1 MSVGGLDLRVWSNVR
16 GKGILGGPEKVGTM
30 SKTAKVSN
38 SSEAEPILIKFH
50 RHRYAQWA
58 VLFDADLE
66 FRSLE
71 ELRDWA
77 ERKIAFVVIDTET
90 GDDITRILLA

>member
-1 MSVGGLDLRVWSNVR
+1 MSNV
-16 GKGILGGPEKVGTM
+16 
-30 SKTAKVSN
+30 AKVAN

-50 RHRYAQWA
+50 RHRFAQWA
-58 VLFDADLE
+58 VLFDSDLE

-71 ELRDWA
+71 ELREWA

>member
-1 MSVGGLDLRVWSNVR
+1 LAVWIFVGWSNVR
-16 GKGILGGPEKVGTM
+16 GKGILGGLEKVGTM
-30 SKTAKVSN
+30 SKVAKVSN
-38 SSEAEPILIKFH
+38 KSEAEPILIKFH
-50 RHRYAQWA
+50 RHRYAQRA

-77 ERKIAFVVIDTET
+77 ARKIAFVVIDTET

>member
-77 ERKIAFVVIDTET
+77 ERKVAFVVIDTET